1 MNPGEIRR
9 WNVPDGRGTHFL
21 VLEVEKWSG
30 FGEYGEFTV
39 TFLTDGQVMSDD
51 ASYIKSISETI
62 SES

>member
-9 WNVPDGRGTHFL
+9 WNVPDGCGTHFL

-39 TFLTDGQVMSDD
+39 TFLSDGWVIRDD
-51 ASYIKSISETI
+51 ATYIKSISGKV

>member
-1 MNPGEIRR
+1 MNPGDIRL
-9 WNVPDGRGTHFL
+9 WNVPDGKGTHFL

-39 TFLTDGQVMSDD
+39 TFLSDGQVMSDD